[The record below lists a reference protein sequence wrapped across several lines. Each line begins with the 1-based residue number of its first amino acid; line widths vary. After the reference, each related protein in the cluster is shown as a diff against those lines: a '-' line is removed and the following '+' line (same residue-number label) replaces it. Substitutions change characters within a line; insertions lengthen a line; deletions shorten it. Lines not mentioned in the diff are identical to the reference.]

1 VDAAYKVAS
10 DQTLKPMPQRNRWS
24 PRSKA
29 LLVLG
34 GCLGVGG
41 AGQAQ
46 SLDGEPAVPAHLPR
60 PVNLQVLPKDIAEAD
75 LGRLMKQYRDE
86 LGVSCSYC
94 HIENPESRKLSY
106 AEDDNPRKLTARL
119 MITMVREINEKYL
132 AQLGDRRYAAQVTC
146 GSCHQGQSNPPGFEP
161 R

>member
-1 VDAAYKVAS
+1 M
-10 DQTLKPMPQRNRWS
+10 LQRNKWS
-24 PRSKA
+24 PRSEV

-34 GCLGVGG
+34 VCLGTG

-46 SLDGEPAVPAHLPR
+46 SLDAAPGMPAHLPK
-60 PVNLQVLPKDIAEAD
+60 PTNLQVLSKDIADAD
-75 LGRLMKQYRDE
+75 LGRLMKSYRDE
-86 LGVSCSYC
+86 LGVTCSYC
-94 HIENPESRKLSY
+94 HIEVPDTQKLNY
-106 AEDDNPRKLTARL
+106 AADDNPRKLTARL

-146 GSCHQGQSNPPGFEP
+146 GSCHQGQSSPPGFEA